1 MDPNLS
7 LPALVGP
14 GLGLTGL
21 KALFIG
27 FPSGFTEGDPRTK
40 LEKVLGR
47 PPGLVGLDPNENVGL
62 EDGDGGTLPVDKAGD
77 GEDPMENDAG
87 DGDEPIA
94 MEGEGVDPREKDEGN

>member
-1 MDPNLS
+1 MFLLNDSASSVPAAVVDLDVDPNLS

-47 PPGLVGLDPNENVGL
+47 PPGLVGLDPNENAGL
-62 EDGDGGTLPVDKAGD
+62 EDGDGGTLPETMSDKH
-77 GEDPMENDAG
+77 
-87 DGDEPIA
+87 IQLI
-94 MEGEGVDPREKDEGN
+94 KI